1 MAKKNPY
8 KFTIGFDRK
17 KPSHVQAAE
26 ILNETEEKAELI
38 TKALL
43 NYLGKGIE
51 QEVTAMNP
59 DSYLPMIEE
68 LIRREVHREMDQ
80 YKAASDT
87 DKPNEEVVEIIEEEP
102 LQLDE
107 AMAQNISRA
116 VRIFRNE

>member
-1 MAKKNPY
+1 MTKKNPY

-17 KPSHVQAAE
+17 KPSHVQAVE
-26 ILNETEEKAELI
+26 VLNETEEKAELI
-38 TKALL
+38 ARALL

-51 QEVTAMNP
+51 QEVPVINP

-68 LIRREVHREMDQ
+68 MIRREVHREMGQ
-80 YKAASDT
+80 YKGTSDT
-87 DKPNEEVVEIIEEEP
+87 DAPQEEVVEIIEEEP

-107 AMAQNISRA
+107 AMARNISRA